1 MLTLDQIGQEL
12 RAMGQLDTVFLLE
25 EKHTAEAMTAFRKR
39 QERKR
44 ELLELAKA
52 QQTKSG

>member
-1 MLTLDQIGQEL
+1 
-12 RAMGQLDTVFLLE
+12 MGQLDTVFLLE